1 MDNVKESYFGFKKFI
16 ENVTG
21 LDENLE
27 NEYNNIS
34 TENIGGKNKLL
45 DYFININLAEVNVDK
60 NREIIKLIGDEFK
73 FSTEQMKELIKTK
86 RLYYDVDF
94 WQQSIQNKLL
104 KEYIIMCMTIDQGVF
119 QDAFENLNVS
129 LSLILKLEM
138 IYLSEEEKLIKMI
151 ISKQDSKSGEE
162 LNKISEPNL
171 HVISN
176 KILNINPTKS
186 FLLRLLTEIPYNAVK
201 SDILGYL
208 LDNSDKLDI
217 NSKEL
222 DTALDTTIFSKTN
235 KKGTEYL
242 SFEKY
247 NVSKELINVLEER
260 DLAIKRNNTEF
271 SLKAG
276 LSKLVKIV

>member
-1 MDNVKESYFGFKKFI
+1 M
-16 ENVTG
+16 
-21 LDENLE
+21 
-27 NEYNNIS
+27 
-34 TENIGGKNKLL
+34 
-45 DYFININLAEVNVDK
+45 
-60 NREIIKLIGDEFK
+60 
-73 FSTEQMKELIKTK
+73 
-86 RLYYDVDF
+86 
-94 WQQSIQNKLL
+94 
-104 KEYIIMCMTIDQGVF
+104 
-119 QDAFENLNVS
+119 
-129 LSLILKLEM
+129 
-138 IYLSEEEKLIKMI
+138 
-151 ISKQDSKSGEE
+151 
-162 LNKISEPNL
+162 

-222 DTALDTTIFSKTN
+222 DTALDTTIFSKTY

-260 DLAIKRNNTEF
+260 DLAIKRNNAEF
-271 SLKAG
+271 SLKAA

>member
-1 MDNVKESYFGFKKFI
+1 
-16 ENVTG
+16 
-21 LDENLE
+21 
-27 NEYNNIS
+27 
-34 TENIGGKNKLL
+34 
-45 DYFININLAEVNVDK
+45 
-60 NREIIKLIGDEFK
+60 
-73 FSTEQMKELIKTK
+73 MKELIKTK

-129 LSLILKLEM
+129 LSLISKLEM
-138 IYLSEEEKLIKMI
+138 IYLAEEEKLIKMI

-162 LNKISEPNL
+162 LNKISEPDL

-222 DTALDTTIFSKTN
+222 DTALDTTIFSKTY

-260 DLAIKRNNTEF
+260 DLAIKRNNAEF
-271 SLKAG
+271 SLKAA

>member
-1 MDNVKESYFGFKKFI
+1 
-16 ENVTG
+16 
-21 LDENLE
+21 
-27 NEYNNIS
+27 
-34 TENIGGKNKLL
+34 
-45 DYFININLAEVNVDK
+45 
-60 NREIIKLIGDEFK
+60 
-73 FSTEQMKELIKTK
+73 MKELIKTK

-129 LSLILKLEM
+129 LSLISKLEM
-138 IYLSEEEKLIKMI
+138 IYLAEEEKLIKMI

-222 DTALDTTIFSKTN
+222 DTALDTTIFSKTY

-260 DLAIKRNNTEF
+260 DLAIKRNNAEF
-271 SLKAG
+271 SLKAA